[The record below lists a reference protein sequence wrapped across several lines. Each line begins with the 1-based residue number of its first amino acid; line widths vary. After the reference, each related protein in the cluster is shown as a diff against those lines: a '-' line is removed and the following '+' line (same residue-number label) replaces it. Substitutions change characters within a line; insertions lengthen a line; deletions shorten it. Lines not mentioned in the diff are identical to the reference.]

1 MSVLEPVRQL
11 ESPSDSNLC
20 AAMSKR
26 SVARLEIT
34 MHDVHMTD
42 KLHVPPA
49 HKRAAQRML
58 LVLGTSIALVGAM
71 SLAYAALPTPS
82 YKHPAHVVVFAL
94 LALTL
99 YFGVTVWLFI
109 RVKSRDQIA
118 HVGILLLT
126 FLTTFFVLGFAWLY
140 QQLEITDPGSFSEPL
155 SKMSAVYFTVA
166 VLSTVGF
173 GDIRP
178 IDDLARGVVTAQM
191 VLSVGLLATAIGLV
205 TQATRH
211 VTRTPQSSDDTDSAP
226 GESVP
231 GEPGEESQ
239 TAD

>member
-26 SVARLEIT
+26 SAARLEIT

-42 KLHVPPA
+42 KSHVPPT

-58 LVLGTSIALVGAM
+58 LVLGTSIALVAAM
-71 SLAYAALPTPS
+71 TLAYAALPTPS
-82 YKHPAHVVVFAL
+82 YKHPAYVVFFAL
-94 LALTL
+94 LALTVYL
-99 YFGVTVWLFI
+99 GVTVWLFMT
-109 RVKSRDQIA
+109 VKSRDQIA
-118 HVGILLLT
+118 FAGILLLT

-155 SKMSAVYFTVA
+155 SKVSAVYFTVA

-178 IDDLARGVVTAQM
+178 IDDLARGLVTAQM
-191 VLSVGLLATAIGLV
+191 VLGVGLHATAIGLV

-211 VTRTPQSSDDTDSAP
+211 VTRTPRSPNDMAGPENKTPD
-226 GESVP
+226 V
-231 GEPGEESQ
+231 EPDQGRSNV
-239 TAD
+239 D

>member
-1 MSVLEPVRQL
+1 MSGLEPVRQM
-11 ESPSDSNLC
+11 ESPCDSNLC

-26 SVARLEIT
+26 SLARLEIT
-34 MHDVHMTD
+34 MHDGHMTD
-42 KLHVPPA
+42 KLHVPPT
-49 HKRAAQRML
+49 HRRAAQRML
-58 LVLGTSIALVGAM
+58 LVLGTSVALVAAM

-82 YKHPAHVVVFAL
+82 YKHPALVVSFAL
-94 LALTL
+94 LALTV
-99 YFGVTVWLFI
+99 YVGVTVWLFM

-178 IDDLARGVVTAQM
+178 IDDLARGIVTAQM
-191 VLSVGLLATAIGLV
+191 VLGVGLLTTAIGLV

-211 VTRTPQSSDDTDSAP
+211 VARTPQFPTESAGAQDETTP
-226 GESVP
+226 AQSGEDHTNV
-231 GEPGEESQ
+231 
-239 TAD
+239 D